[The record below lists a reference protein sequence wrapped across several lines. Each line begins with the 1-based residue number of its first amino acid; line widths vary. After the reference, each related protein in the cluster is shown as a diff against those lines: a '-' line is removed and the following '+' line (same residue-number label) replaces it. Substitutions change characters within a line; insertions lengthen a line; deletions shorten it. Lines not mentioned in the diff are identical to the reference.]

1 MPHPPLSLRSLCEAS
16 RAATQ
21 IDDITSIRWRDRQHG
36 IVNHGAV
43 HLRYARDKQKRSKE
57 MPEDDHHRRAAILRE
72 VEHHLNEHLT
82 ALVQLRIMASEQQ
95 LLPAYHRTM
104 HEATLQALS
113 NY

>member
-1 MPHPPLSLRSLCEAS
+1 
-16 RAATQ
+16 
-21 IDDITSIRWRDRQHG
+21 
-36 IVNHGAV
+36 
-43 HLRYARDKQKRSKE
+43 

-82 ALVQLRIMASEQQ
+82 ALVQLRIAIMASEQQ